1 MSTSFDRHL
10 FDRRLFFW
18 IAVAFIIVSFVG
30 FARTY
35 FLLPFIGGEGPPVKF
50 ITHIHALVMTLW
62 VALFATQVYLV
73 RSKNIKTHMRLGTAG
88 IGLGAVVIVV
98 GIMTA
103 IAAAKYGS
111 ASSPAEIPPLQ
122 FMIVPVGDIVVFT
135 ILFAAALYYRKV
147 PANHKRLMLLTVFNF
162 VPAAFGRVV
171 PLTEAIGPLW
181 FYGAPALILLAVLAI
196 DTWKNGT
203 LNRIFL
209 AGTAFVIGSQVFRL
223 AFMSSEAW
231 LAVAR
236 WMTGE

>member
-1 MSTSFDRHL
+1 MSTSFDRQL

-35 FLLPFIGGEGPPVKF
+35 FLLPLIGGEGPPVKF

-73 RSKNIKTHMRLGTAG
+73 RSKNIKTHMRLGATG

-111 ASSPAEIPPLQ
+111 ASTPAEIPPLQ
-122 FMIVPVGDIVVFT
+122 FMIVPVGDIVVFAV
-135 ILFAAALYYRKV
+135 LFAAALYYRKV

-171 PLTEAIGPLW
+171 PLTEAFGPLW
-181 FYGAPALILLAVLAI
+181 FYGFPALILLTVLSV
-196 DTWKNGT
+196 DTWKNGK
-203 LNRIFL
+203 LNRVFLLGTIFL
-209 AGTAFVIGSQVFRL
+209 IGSQVFRL

-236 WMTGE
+236 WMIGE